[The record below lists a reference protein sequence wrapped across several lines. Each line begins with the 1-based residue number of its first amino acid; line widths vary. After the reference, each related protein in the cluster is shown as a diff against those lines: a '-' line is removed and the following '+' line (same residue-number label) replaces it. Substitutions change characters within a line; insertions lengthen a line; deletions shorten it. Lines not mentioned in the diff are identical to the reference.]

1 MNLKDS
7 LKKYFDEEIKKDSAL
22 AEKYDFQKI
31 AECESYVMGEAKKY
45 LHSQSGAIEDVIVF
59 KWARDFFIDEVK
71 NLESEKTEQKE
82 QKAQIQEQKEVK
94 TEQKQIVKSKKQQ
107 KEVTD
112 YQLSFDFGE

>member
-45 LHSQSGAIEDVIVF
+45 LHSQNGAIEDVIVF
-59 KWARDFFIDEVK
+59 KWARDFFIDGI
-71 NLESEKTEQKE
+71 KTEETKE
-82 QKAQIQEQKEVK
+82 TKEKSVIPESKESAKKEENQISKV
-94 TEQKQIVKSKKQQ
+94 SKK
-107 KEVTD
+107 KID
-112 YQLSFDFGE
+112 DLQLSFDF